1 MPHHAERRHLPY
13 APEQVFDLVADVGRY
28 PEFLPW
34 LITARVYARRADGFD
49 ADLVVGFRMFR
60 ERFTSRV
67 HLDRPRRIF
76 VEYVK
81 GPLSHL
87 HNEWRFE
94 PAEDGGT
101 IVDFTV
107 DFAFRSTLFERLV
120 GALFTEAV
128 HRMVSAFEKRAQ
140 EIYGMPG
147 EGEGDIE
154 SGAVES

>member
-34 LITARVYARRADGFD
+34 LISARVFARRADGFD

-76 VEYVK
+76 VEYVR

-128 HRMVSAFEKRAQ
+128 HRMVAAFEKRAR
-140 EIYGMPG
+140 EIYAPPAA
-147 EGEGDIE
+147 
-154 SGAVES
+154 GATDKAPADA